1 MPQSTRDPQAICCK
15 QAALDSPPQ
24 SSRPHAAQHS
34 LNSQQT
40 GWRRIKR
47 LLWGLGLG
55 LGWGIAAPGW
65 AAEQVAV
72 RLGPLQQS
80 IAVSDLEYFAQ
91 TGAVPANLQFYRPLL
106 TQEVRYALR
115 SRLHL
120 DPNVGDKLV
129 EDLLHSSSGER
140 FLNTLQVA
148 LPNADANQ
156 IRVAIMRAAQQRDG
170 LSILGLLRSFP
181 NQTITVDAAS
191 AIALASQVNL
201 PYWQSQ
207 TLSSMLERELTV
219 KDTSLRTRIDPSQ
232 TGPQWVWKQSLT
244 LRDYQRDRSIPVDI
258 YWSRRTQGPMVVL
271 SHGFG
276 ADRRFLGYLAYHLAS
291 YGTTVVALEHPGSN
305 VTWLTSSSLKQA
317 GVNAMSTILPAS
329 EFVDR
334 PKDVSFVLDR
344 LSLMNRFS
352 SSLRGKLNTDQV
364 TIIGH
369 SLGGYTALTLAGA
382 QLSLKHLRQF
392 CNDPEPVVFSPAD
405 LLQCNAADLPDQPE
419 KLRDRRIVQAILLNP
434 VIGRLFN
441 EKGLSQVNIPVMML
455 AGTNDAITPAVSQQ
469 FLPFTELKTD
479 KYLLTA
485 IGGTHLS
492 AGDPANLNHA
502 LTQSIFIRELPDGET
517 QALRQLLKG
526 VSLAFI
532 KQLTPEARR
541 YSPFLSPGYAQ
552 SFSTPNLKLRLNA
565 DLPPNFT
572 NWLKMAALPMEQ
584 LVSGTLV
591 QRRQAAQQGICDLN
605 PNCIL
610 SNLPLVMFI
619 LPGGLPIAASQLFQ
633 IKRQMRRKPQP

>member
-1 MPQSTRDPQAICCK
+1 MPQPSRDPQAICCK
-15 QAALDSPPQ
+15 QAALDSPLQ
-24 SSRPHAAQHS
+24 TPHQAVQHRWTW
-34 LNSQQT
+34 QQT
-40 GWRRIKR
+40 GWRRIKG
-47 LLWGLGLG
+47 LFWGLGLS
-55 LGWGIAAPGW
+55 LSWGVAAPGW

-91 TGAVPANLQFYRPLL
+91 TGAVPSNLQLYRPLL

-120 DPNVGDKLV
+120 DQNVGDKLV

-148 LPNADANQ
+148 LPNANANQ

-181 NQTITVDAAS
+181 NQTVTVDAAS

-232 TGPQWVWKQSLT
+232 TGSQWVWKQSLT

-258 YWSRRTQGPMVVL
+258 YWSRRTQGPMVIL

-291 YGTTVVALEHPGSN
+291 YGITVVALEHPGSN
-305 VTWLTSSSLKQA
+305 VTWLTSNSLKQA

-369 SLGGYTALTLAGA
+369 SLGGYTALALAGA
-382 QLSLKHLRQF
+382 QPSLKHLRQF

-405 LLQCNAADLPDQPE
+405 LLQCNAADLPDRPE
-419 KLRDRRIVQAILLNP
+419 KLRDRRIAQAILLNP

-441 EKGLSQVNIPVMML
+441 EKGLSHVNIPIMML
-455 AGTNDAITPAVSQQ
+455 AGTDDAITPAVSQQ

-502 LTQSIFIRELPDGET
+502 LTQSIFIRELPDGDA

-532 KQLTPEARR
+532 KQLTPDARR

-584 LVSGTLV
+584 LVSGTLA

-610 SNLPLVMFI
+610 NNLPLVMFI
-619 LPGGLPIAASQLFQ
+619 LPGGLPVAASQLFQ
-633 IKRQMRRKPQP
+633 LKRQMRRKSQP

>member
-1 MPQSTRDPQAICCK
+1 MPQSPVVSASRCEQATPLHQ
-15 QAALDSPPQ
+15 QAL
-24 SSRPHAAQHS
+24 PHASRSTPTANGLTRWKQ
-34 LNSQQT
+34 
-40 GWRRIKR
+40 IKG
-47 LLWGLGLG
+47 LLWGIGLG
-55 LGWGIAAPGW
+55 LGWGVAAPGL
-65 AAEQVAV
+65 AAEQVVV
-72 RLGPLQQS
+72 RFGPLQQS
-80 IAVSDLEYFAQ
+80 IAISDLEYFAQ
-91 TGAVPANLQFYRPLL
+91 TGNVPSGLQFYRPLL
-106 TQEVRYALR
+106 NQEVRYVLR
-115 SRLHL
+115 NRLHL

-148 LPNADANQ
+148 LPSANANQ
-156 IRVAIMRAAQQRDG
+156 IRVAMMRAAKQQDG
-170 LSILGLLRSFP
+170 MSVLSLLRSFP
-181 NQTITVDAAS
+181 VQTVTVDAAS
-191 AIALASQVNL
+191 AIALASQINL

-207 TLSSMLERELTV
+207 TLSSVLERELTV
-219 KDTSLRTRIDPSQ
+219 KSTPLRTQIDPAQ
-232 TGPQWVWKQSLT
+232 TGPSWVWKQNLT

-258 YWSRRTQGPMVVL
+258 YWSRRTQGPLVVL

-291 YGTTVVALEHPGSN
+291 YGVTVVALEHPGSN
-305 VTWLTSSSLKQA
+305 VTWLTSNSLNQA
-317 GVNAMSTILPAS
+317 GINAMSTILPAS
-329 EFVDR
+329 EFIDR

-352 SSLRGKLNTDQV
+352 STLRGRLNTDQV

-369 SLGGYTALTLAGA
+369 SLGGYTALALAGA
-382 QLSLKHLRQF
+382 QPNLKHLRQF

-405 LLQCNAADLPDQPE
+405 LLQCNAADLPDRPE
-419 KLRDRRIVQAILLNP
+419 KLRDRRVVQAILLNP
-434 VIGRLFN
+434 VIGRLFD
-441 EKGLSQVNIPVMML
+441 EKGLSQVTTPIMML
-455 AGTNDAITPAVSQQ
+455 AGTDDAITPAVSQQ

-492 AGDPANLNHA
+492 VGDPANLNHA
-502 LTQSIFIRELPDGET
+502 LTQSIFVRERPDNET
-517 QALRQLLKG
+517 EALRQLLKG

-552 SFSTPNLKLRLNA
+552 SFSTPNMKLRLNA
-565 DLPPNFT
+565 ELPPNFT

-584 LVSGTLV
+584 LVSGTLA

-610 SNLPLVMFI
+610 NNLPLVMFI
-619 LPGGLPIAASQLFQ
+619 LPGGLPIAASQMFNL
-633 IKRQMRRKPQP
+633 KRRMRRKSQP